1 MLEISEGALKELNA
15 FFEGKDKQAIR
26 IYLAP
31 GG

>member
-1 MLEISEGALKELNA
+1 MLQVSEGALKELNA
-15 FFEGKDKQAIR
+15 FFEGKEKQPIR

>member
-1 MLEISEGALKELNA
+1 MLNLTEAAVTELNT
-15 FFEGKDKQAIR
+15 FFDGKEKQTIR

>member
-1 MLEISEGALKELNA
+1 MLQVSEGALKELNA
-15 FFEGKDKQAIR
+15 FFDGKEKQSIR

>member
-1 MLEISEGALKELNA
+1 MLQVTEGALKELNS
-15 FFEGKDKQAIR
+15 FFEGKEKQSIR